1 MDNLIYAIH
10 PLGEIMHA
18 FPKNPV
24 ELKTYLIDPLYRNT
38 FFIIITSLSSAG
50 FGFIF
55 WMLAARFYPQEDV
68 GVATALISS
77 MGMLILLS
85 KLGLDQSIIRFFP
98 TRDKSKVLGTA
109 IIVTSLFGFVLGA
122 LFIATVDIWS
132 PELHQVKDY
141 APLYITFLI
150 ANSVTA
156 FIGAAFVA
164 LRKSEFYFL
173 QSLLFGSRLL
183 ILIPLVFLGALGIFS
198 SLGLSFIIA
207 LIVSIFLLYRSGIR
221 LSGLDRDFLLDS
233 FRFSAGNYFSGLLI
247 AAPSTILPILVLNI
261 LGAEKAAQYFIAY
274 ALVMFLFL
282 IPTSFTT
289 SLFVEGSHGEA
300 LKRNVL
306 KSLAGI
312 FALLIPAVLGLFIFG
327 EHILGLIGPDY
338 VEGLELVKVLA
349 ISSFFFSFS
358 EVFIAIKKVQYGLKS
373 LIVIS
378 SIIFILLLGSSYILM
393 LQFGILGVGY
403 AWILT
408 YALIGIFV
416 VLSMAKRYVL

>member
-1 MDNLIYAIH
+1 
-10 PLGEIMHA
+10 MHA
-18 FPKNPV
+18 FPKNPI

-50 FGFIF
+50 FGFLF
-55 WMLAARFYPQEDV
+55 WMIAARFYPQEDV
-68 GVATALISS
+68 GIATALISS

-85 KLGLDQSIIRFFP
+85 KLGFDQSIIRFFP
-98 TRDKSKVLGTA
+98 MRDKSRVLGTA
-109 IIVTSLFGFVLGA
+109 ITVTTLFGFVLGV
-122 LFIATVDIWS
+122 LFIVTVDIWS
-132 PELHQVKDY
+132 PELHQIKDY
-141 APLYITFLI
+141 APLYIIFLI

-164 LRKSEFYFL
+164 LRKAELYFL

-183 ILIPLVFLGALGIFS
+183 ILIPLVFLGALGIFC
-198 SLGLSFIIA
+198 SLGLSFILA
-207 LIVSIFLLYRSGIR
+207 LIVSVFLLYRSGIH
-221 LSGLDRDFLLDS
+221 LSGLDREFLTDS
-233 FRFSAGNYFSGLLI
+233 FRYSSGNYISGLLI
-247 AAPSTILPILVLNI
+247 AAPSTILPILVLNT

-274 ALVMFLFL
+274 AIVTFLFL

-312 FALLIPAVLGLFIFG
+312 FALLVPAIVGLFVFG
-327 EHILGLIGPDY
+327 EYILGLIGPDY
-338 VEGLELVKVLA
+338 VAGLELVKVLA
-349 ISSFFFSFS
+349 ISSLFFSFS

-373 LIVIS
+373 LIAIS
-378 SIIFILLLGSSYILM
+378 AIIFILLLGSSYALM

-408 YALIGIFV
+408 YALVGIVV
-416 VLSMAKRYVL
+416 VLSMARQYVPRFGSVLRTT

>member
-1 MDNLIYAIH
+1 
-10 PLGEIMHA
+10 
-18 FPKNPV
+18 
-24 ELKTYLIDPLYRNT
+24 
-38 FFIIITSLSSAG
+38 
-50 FGFIF
+50 
-55 WMLAARFYPQEDV
+55 MLAARFYPQEDV

-85 KLGLDQSIIRFFP
+85 KLGFDQSIIRFFP
-98 TRDKSKVLGTA
+98 TRDKSRVLGTA
-109 IIVTSLFGFVLGA
+109 ITVTTLFGLVLGV

-132 PELHQVKDY
+132 PGLHQVKDY
-141 APLYITFLI
+141 ALLYIAFLI

-183 ILIPLVFLGALGIFS
+183 ILIPPLVFLGALGIFS

-207 LIVSIFLLYRSGIR
+207 LIVSVFLLYRSGIH
-221 LSGLDRDFLLDS
+221 LSGLDQEFLLDS
-233 FRFSAGNYFSGLLI
+233 FRFSAGNYISGLLI
-247 AAPSTILPILVLNI
+247 AAPPSTILPILVLNI
-261 LGAEKAAQYFIAY
+261 LGAEQAAQYFIAY
-274 ALVMFLFL
+274 AIVMFLFL

-289 SLFVEGSHGEA
+289 SLFVEGGSHGEA

-312 FALLIPAVLGLFIFG
+312 FALLVPAVVGLFVFG
-327 EHILGLIGPDY
+327 EYILGLIGPDY
-338 VEGLELVKVLA
+338 VAGLELVKVLA

-378 SIIFILLLGSSYILM
+378 AIIFILLLGSSYALM

-408 YALIGIFV
+408 YASIGIVV
-416 VLSMAKRYVL
+416 VLSMARRYVL